1 MGETRNRYEGRYLGI
16 SERDDWEFT
25 TRVNARAVVVIVP
38 VTPEGEL
45 VLVEQFRIPVDSAV
59 IELPAGLVGDQGDP
73 DEDLLEA
80 ARREL
85 EEETGYAAERWRL
98 LLLCPSSAGLTDEM
112 LHVYLAEDLRRV
124 GPGGGD
130 ASEDIRVHRVP
141 VGEVPAWLDARLAE
155 GLMVDPKVYAGL
167 FWLGGKLPARV
178 KPAATG

>member
-1 MGETRNRYEGRYLGI
+1 MGDTRSRYEGRYLGI
-16 SERDDWEFT
+16 LERDDWEYT

-45 VLVEQFRIPVDSAV
+45 ILVEQFRIPVEGTV
-59 IELPAGLVGDQGDP
+59 IELPAGLVGDQDDP
-73 DEDLLEA
+73 DEALLDA

-85 EEETGYAAERWRL
+85 EEETGFAAGDWRL
-98 LLLCPSSAGLTDEM
+98 LLHCPSSAGLTDEM
-112 LHVYLAEDLRRV
+112 LHVFLARDLRRV

-141 VGEVPAWLDARLAE
+141 IDEATTWLDAKMDE

-167 FWLGGKLPARV
+167 FWLGVAMPAVRRD
-178 KPAATG
+178 TRS